1 MLKLKTSLAVN
12 ISQSLVMDK
21 LMTFPERYRHHF
33 SNSYKGIWQCELVD
47 IKKDAIIFQFIDKS
61 FDFSKGKKTEA
72 PLIVLKTLQNEKG
85 TTIQISLQ
93 WIKSKIIL
101 LALSLVFLVA
111 CCVLLLC
118 ASAFGMA
125 ILFFSVL
132 GLCIYWIIF
141 TRKHDI
147 LAFDVFTKL
156 LTKNFGEDFIC

>member
-101 LALSLVFLVA
+101 LALSLVFFVA

-125 ILFFSVL
+125 ILFFSIL

-147 LAFDVFTKL
+147 LAFNVFNKL
-156 LTKNFGEDFIC
+156 LIKNFEENIIC